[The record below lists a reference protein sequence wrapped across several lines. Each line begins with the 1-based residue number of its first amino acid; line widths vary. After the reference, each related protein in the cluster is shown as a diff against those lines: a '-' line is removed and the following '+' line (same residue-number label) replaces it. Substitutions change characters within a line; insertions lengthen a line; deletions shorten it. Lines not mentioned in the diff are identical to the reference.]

1 MDKLKKTLLIE
12 KLIEISNGDKV
23 SFHTPGHKFGK
34 IFTKL
39 KCERI
44 LESLTIIDSTE
55 LAETDNLHQPI
66 GIIKKA
72 QENAAEAFNSDKTF
86 FLVNGSTAGV
96 YAMIMSAVEP
106 GNKIIIG
113 RDCHQSV
120 INALILGDIQPIY
133 IYPEDDV
140 KNGITLGISPEKV
153 EELLVEHKE
162 IKAVLIT
169 YPTYYGIASDL
180 KKITEIAHKYDKIML
195 VDGAHG
201 AHLGLSEKLPITPM
215 ECGVDAVVESTHKTL
230 LSLTQSSM
238 LHVKGN
244 RIDREKLKFMLR
256 VHQSSS
262 PSYILMASLDLAA
275 NIYKEKGNYLMDN
288 LLCNIREFKKRIKN
302 VEGVTILDE
311 RITGRK
317 SVEALDQTKIY
328 IKLKGVLGSRFEQV
342 LRKDYDIQME
352 MANEKGV
359 LGITS
364 IANEKEDFSK
374 LALAIEEI
382 SQRYS
387 KVPKPKDI
395 LKNIITNNNCNF
407 SIDTPE
413 CIYTPRKAHYM
424 KKGPILLKKSV
435 GLVCGESII
444 PYPPGIPLIVAGELI
459 REETVQRLLQ
469 IKREKTKLLG
479 MKDANMEYIEII
491 QTNEVK

>member
-1 MDKLKKTLLIE
+1 MKETLLIE
-12 KLIEISNGDKV
+12 KLIEISSGEKV

-34 IFTKL
+34 MFAKL
-39 KCERI
+39 KCDRI
-44 LESLTIIDSTE
+44 LENLTIIDTTE
-55 LAETDNLHQPI
+55 LTGTDNLHQPT

-72 QENAAEAFNSDKTF
+72 QENAAEAFNSDETF

-96 YAMIMSAVEP
+96 YAMIMSAIEP

-133 IYPEDDV
+133 IYPEVDV
-140 KNGITLGISPEKV
+140 QNGITLGISPEKV
-153 EELLVEHKE
+153 EALIVEHKE

-180 KKITEIAHKYDKIML
+180 KKITEIAHKYDKLML

-230 LSLTQSSM
+230 PSLTQSSM
-238 LHVKGN
+238 LHIKGN
-244 RIDREKLKFMLR
+244 RIDREKLRFMLR

-262 PSYILMASLDLAA
+262 PSYILMASLDLAT

-288 LLCNIREFKKRIKN
+288 LLYNIREFKNRIKN
-302 VEGVTILDE
+302 VEGVTLLDE
-311 RITGRK
+311 KITERN
-317 SVEALDQTKIY
+317 SVEAIDQTKIY
-328 IKLKGVLGSRFEQV
+328 IKLRGILGSRFEQV
-342 LRKDYDIQME
+342 LRKDYAIQME
-352 MANEKGV
+352 MSNEKGV

-374 LALAIEEI
+374 LAIAIEKI
-382 SQRYS
+382 YQNYS
-387 KVPKPKDI
+387 KEQNSEGTWKS
-395 LKNIITNNNCNF
+395 LITNNNCYLY
-407 SIDTPE
+407 STVPK
-413 CIYTPRKAHYM
+413 CIYAPRKAYYM
-424 KKGPILLKKSV
+424 KKKPISLKKSV

-459 REETVQRLLQ
+459 REDTVNRIQQ

-479 MKDANMEYIEII
+479 MKDTNMEYIEII
-491 QTNEVK
+491 HTNEVK